1 MSTERTKT
9 RYAHISKVVTVCR
22 ATGEKV
28 TRYEVK
34 FRKKMQ
40 DGTVVDYQKRFDTL
54 RQAEA
59 EKAAALAAIAAGTYQ
74 PPTRSKQATI
84 NALQATASPQV
95 TATVAEGLEIY
106 ITHLKKAKAFGL
118 SRRMENELRAIG
130 RRPVG
135 ATLVAELDAR
145 VLDEYAISR
154 KADGVALPT
163 ISKEL
168 SLLKRFRRVAVD
180 LELAGAVPN
189 LRTSIGLRR
198 SERRV
203 RRPQGDEL
211 ARILAWLQQQ
221 DPPTYW
227 AARLAVATAC
237 RQQELATAKWAD
249 FDQETGVLWL
259 AAAQTKTKKQRGV
272 PLLTEALGIL
282 EHIPKD
288 LGPRPELILGGISPY
303 RICTGWRRACKH
315 CGIKGLRFHDLR
327 REAISRLASLGLADR
342 QLMIFSGHTQASM
355 LSVYTVLNPAALAQ
369 QVRQIEAQRYQLT

>member
-1 MSTERTKT
+1 MSIEKTKT

-22 ATGEKV
+22 ATGEKI

-59 EKAAALAAIAAGTYQ
+59 EKAAVLAAITAGTYQ
-74 PPTRSKQATI
+74 PPARSKKASIDASGTIATPR
-84 NALQATASPQV
+84 L

-106 ITHLKKAKAFGL
+106 IQHLKKTKAFGL
-118 SRRMENELRAIG
+118 TRRMENELRAIG

-135 ATLVAELDAR
+135 ATLVSALNGA

-163 ISKEL
+163 VSKEL
-168 SLLKRFRRVAVD
+168 SLLKRFRRVATD
-180 LELAGAVPN
+180 LGLAGAVPN
-189 LRTSIGLRR
+189 LRTAVGLRR

-203 RRPQGDEL
+203 RRPQGNEL
-211 ARILAWLQQQ
+211 QRLLDWLQANDQ
-221 DPPTYW
+221 PTYW
-227 AARLAVATAC
+227 AARLAVVTAC
-237 RQQELATAKWAD
+237 RQQELASARWAD
-249 FDQETGVLWL
+249 FDQEAGVLYL
-259 AAAQTKTKKQRGV
+259 SAAQTKTKRQRGV

-282 EHIPKD
+282 KQIPQTI
-288 LGPRPELILGGISPY
+288 GNRRELILGGIAPY
-303 RICTGWRRACKH
+303 QISTGWRRACRE
-315 CGIKGLRFHDLR
+315 CGVEGLRFHDLR
-327 REAISRLASLGLADR
+327 REAISRLASIGLADR

-355 LSVYTVLNPAALAQ
+355 LSIYTVLNPVQLGA
-369 QVRQIEAQRYQLT
+369 QVRAMEAERVAR